1 MENAI
6 SKKLSSDLD
15 TSIDKLFDTMAKK
28 EMEYKAQNE
37 NFTTIH
43 NYYTS
48 SKNDVTK
55 TNLDISAQKQ
65 IIEMMHNQIQAL
77 NGYRGEITD
86 VRELKELEDNYQLL
100 NRRTTIQEQALT
112 HIQRQL
118 RDFISQ
124 VLIENSL
131 FCWKLNLFVVQV
143 NDYEKQINQL
153 KPQLIAIQTERLYY
167 NQLLLNRGIQ
177 GADIIM
183 ELHKRLGPSPTA
195 PTIEDRVSGELPVS
209 RETSHTVNSLFI
221 EVQGT
226 SIFFQEIDIYTN

>member
-1 MENAI
+1 MENPI

-15 TSIDKLFDTMAKK
+15 TSVDKLFDTLAKK
-28 EMEYKAQNE
+28 EMEYKTQNE

-55 TNLDISAQKQ
+55 TNVDISAQKQ
-65 IIEMMHNQIQAL
+65 IIEMMRNQIQAL

-100 NRRTTIQEQALT
+100 NRRTTIQEQALN

-124 VLIENSL
+124 VHTSFRLSNNSRVPRL
-131 FCWKLNLFVVQV
+131 SFV
-143 NDYEKQINQL
+143 
-153 KPQLIAIQTERLYY
+153 
-167 NQLLLNRGIQ
+167 
-177 GADIIM
+177 
-183 ELHKRLGPSPTA
+183 S
-195 PTIEDRVSGELPVS
+195 SG
-209 RETSHTVNSLFI
+209 HA
-221 EVQGT
+221 
-226 SIFFQEIDIYTN
+226 